1 MAAGMRSETPGSGT
15 GVVLA
20 STLSTARKRSEL
32 NWRESKVPEK
42 FATPSPLKSPGGT
55 IVPKSLP
62 PTGVPPKNAD
72 SERVPLDPATAKSN
86 EIAVKGEE
94 KEMVSGPESLED
106 PQKF

>member
-1 MAAGMRSETPGSGT
+1 MRTKTLGSGT

-20 STLSTARKRSEL
+20 STLSIARKRSEL
-32 NWRESKVPEK
+32 NWTESKVPEK
-42 FATPSPLKSPGGT
+42 LATPSPLKSPGGR
-55 IVPKSLP
+55 VVVKSLS

-72 SERVPLDPATAKSN
+72 NDRVSLGPATAKSN

-94 KEMVSGPESLED
+94 KEIVSGPESLED